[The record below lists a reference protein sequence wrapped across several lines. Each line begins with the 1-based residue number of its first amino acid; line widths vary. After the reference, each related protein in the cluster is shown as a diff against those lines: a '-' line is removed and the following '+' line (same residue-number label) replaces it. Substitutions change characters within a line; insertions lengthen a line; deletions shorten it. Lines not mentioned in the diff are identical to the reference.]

1 MPPERYDVDR
11 DIPWTPVT
19 DAGRTTSDRIA
30 VIFAQ
35 AGFQAE
41 SPLMRGSSLARG

>member
-1 MPPERYDVDR
+1 MPATGAG
-11 DIPWTPVT
+11 DI
-19 DAGRTTSDRIA
+19 RSDRIA
-30 VIFAQ
+30 VILAQ